1 MGLKNKVLDFPQ
13 LNVFSAR
20 FTYLLYNWRSEEFQ
34 LNTNV
39 KSSFCSNPGM
49 GWLIIKKCRFYCF
62 FNKTFLNA
70 FDQAIQSISPIDDNQ
85 SIEFRSIRAQ
95 SSKVGNNTLQNIAI
109 RQKMVIVTLAS
120 CRLKNVTADKKTRT
134 RTTPVI
140 PRVFGLRPQTKRL
153 LN

>member
-1 MGLKNKVLDFPQ
+1 MIYEHCTYKN
-13 LNVFSAR
+13 
-20 FTYLLYNWRSEEFQ
+20 
-34 LNTNV
+34 
-39 KSSFCSNPGM
+39 
-49 GWLIIKKCRFYCF
+49 
-62 FNKTFLNA
+62 
-70 FDQAIQSISPIDDNQ
+70 
-85 SIEFRSIRAQ
+85 
-95 SSKVGNNTLQNIAI
+95 AI